1 MSDNHDLLNDND
13 MCSFSGH
20 EAEDMCFNCGD
31 HTCGD
36 GCFDVKGKIETTE
49 EWTKIRLFKVWAYL

>member
-1 MSDNHDLLNDND
+1 MLRGYVSEYL
-13 MCSFSGH
+13 S
-20 EAEDMCFNCGD
+20 
-31 HTCGD
+31 CGD